1 MLGELLM
8 NIKKIEKTIELYK
21 DYLRKQD
28 QFKNDFADR
37 KERISF
43 YQKFNKDSLLKLN
56 EDDFVEYIGKLW
68 ASSMYGSK
76 KYLAEQM
83 IASNKGFNNLK
94 TLLAE
99 FVYGKQDL
107 ASRWDKFLKEAK
119 FFGPSYMSEIL
130 GYVYPNECALA
141 NNQVVK
147 ALDYLEMPKVPYYN
161 YQFTGKK
168 YLEICEVVKQL
179 AQKLKDSGV
188 DCENLLT
195 VDYYLWEVTKLT
207 VEDVLSENK
216 TDEKPITNKEQEFIH
231 KEIIDKI
238 VEIGGLL
245 GFDAKSEVKVGK
257 GAVVDAVWSINI
269 GNMGQIMYVFE
280 VQTKGSVDSML
291 LNLQKA
297 NNNKSV
303 QSIVAVS
310 DDIQLQKIKNE
321 SEEIVTLRD
330 LKLWDYK
337 DVLKVYDSLNSA
349 MTSINKLGLV
359 PKGF

>member
-1 MLGELLM
+1 M
-8 NIKKIEKTIELYK
+8 NISKIDKTVELYK
-21 DYLRKQD
+21 SYLKNKNQS
-28 QFKNDFADR
+28 KNDFMDR
-37 KERISF
+37 KERISY
-43 YQKFNKDSLLKLN
+43 YQKINKDSLLNLT
-56 EDDFVEYIGKLW
+56 EDDFVEFIGKLW
-68 ASSMYGSK
+68 ASAMYGSK
-76 KYLAEQM
+76 KYLVDQM
-83 IASNKGFNNLK
+83 ISSNKGFYNLK
-94 TLLAE
+94 ALLAD
-99 FVYGKQDL
+99 FIYGKQDL
-107 ASRWDKFLKEAK
+107 ATRWDKFLKEAK

-130 GYVYPNECALA
+130 GYIYPNECALA
-141 NNQVVK
+141 NNQVIK
-147 ALDYLEMPKVPYYN
+147 ALDYLEVPKVPHYN

-168 YLEICEVVKQL
+168 YLEICDIVKQL
-179 AQKLKDSGV
+179 ALKLKNAGIE
-188 DCENLLT
+188 CENLLA
-195 VDYYLWEVTKLT
+195 VDYYLWEVTRLNT
-207 VEDVLSENK
+207 EDLIALDKEG
-216 TDEKPITNKEQEFIH
+216 TKPISNKEQEFIH

-245 GFDAKSEVKVGK
+245 GFDAKSEVRVGK

-280 VQTKGSVDSML
+280 VQTKGSIDSLL

-310 DDIQLQKIKNE
+310 DETQLVKIKNE
-321 SEEIVTLRD
+321 SEEIDTLRD

-337 DVLKVYDSLNSA
+337 DVLNVYDSLNTA